1 MRSGD
6 SQVIIRFLIP
16 SGEEGGDLRGRQRR
30 AIDQRDH
37 CCVLLAP
44 RTAPVCRISDA
55 IIQTLSFLWSPSG
68 RVAEL
73 AEQLTLNYR
82 MNMRQ
87 FNG

>member
-16 SGEEGGDLRGRQRR
+16 SSEEGGDLRGRQR

-44 RTAPVCRISDA
+44 RTAPVGRISDA
-55 IIQTLSFLWSPSG
+55 IIETLSFLWSPSG
-68 RVAEL
+68 RVAQL
-73 AEQLTLNYR
+73 AEQLTLNNR